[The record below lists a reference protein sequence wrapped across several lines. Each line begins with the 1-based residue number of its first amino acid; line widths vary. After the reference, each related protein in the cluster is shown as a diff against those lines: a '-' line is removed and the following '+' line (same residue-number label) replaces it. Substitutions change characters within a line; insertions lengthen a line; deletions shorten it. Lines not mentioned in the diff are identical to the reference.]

1 MLILQFVSI
10 WLQKNAGSYILG
22 ENMRQCMKVKSDDD
36 HYGRATITE
45 IIGNHR
51 HIFIDPLDITRHLM
65 RFSEDNDC
73 VFHTIYN
80 EIKDFRGYKRYTI
93 EKLKQEFIGC
103 GINITDGVCFEDIK
117 KWHSVFKHHISFYF
131 FNPNFIL
138 VEKVKGY
145 EYNYKTPQ
153 ILLMYNNNH
162 CYTINNNDIK
172 NSVVY
177 GNVTDLNQFNPA
189 TTFEIKAG
197 DNYTF
202 HTFNE
207 VSDDI
212 INNNFKEGV
221 LFVEPRIIV
230 DEMGIER
237 FQTFLQFVHWLLT
250 IDRTQINFIDFDKNC
265 VYFNNI
271 LIFVVKDF
279 NLRKGICDFLKRET
293 ESLNFNFKNQSYGSI
308 TMNWFNER
316 YGYLKKSCYNN
327 KMRHFV
333 DEYYPEPVHLS
344 FSTTKKWSVKLGI
357 DYPKS
362 YPNAVVKYFKDNK
375 LPVLNICDDLIDTD
389 FIITEVEEDKIYL
402 IDDVY
407 FMNVLYCKKSLCPY
421 FVVNNLLKLGI
432 KIRCLGY
439 SKYNEY
445 IDGNKFVDFTEEVF
459 YQFPTDGKN
468 MLNSFYG
475 LLNCKWSNDNNG
487 FITTNNSVAVNARI
501 NGFKVDWEGDI
512 EDRVYVCRN
521 KSQSRL
527 SFDHCLLNQCV
538 IWCGIL
544 NLMEIHQFIDTRFV
558 DYEITG
564 ANTDAVYFGCNKLIE
579 QKNNG
584 QFYDKNFKIG
594 EKEYK
599 NCKFVDFEDREYQI
613 GFNNDWTID
622 KSGSHFNYSIGGST
636 KTTSTIIENKDKRI
650 LCLAFENNAVCNM
663 KMVCEREKVSEYK
676 CMTIHRALG
685 LTLSGDRKRSEDFD
699 KYDVIILDELFRIQP
714 SLMCEIYTK
723 LNEFTGKLVL
733 IGDPDQNG
741 YICENG
747 FTYDY
752 TKCDFVG
759 DLTGFN
765 KYEFTDEEMIDKI
778 KTKRCRYNL
787 EIYNVIKH
795 FKKYKN
801 LDGFVFKKIDPKI
814 NINIVR
820 SNKLRKKINDS
831 FSKKLK
837 VGDKAILINNNY
849 LDLEDG
855 SSYAK
860 GYTFTIKSIGEKING
875 IFNTTDV
882 EMNYAFTTYR
892 SQGGTI
898 EEPFNIYEV
907 DKMNYEELFTALTR
921 TRCLENIHLDMTKL
935 KKFYKRKSRFFKFR
949 EIYDTTKYGIVYE
962 ASENGKFYIGMT
974 SREKEIRFD
983 EHTKDPKSVVYK
995 FMTNPVFRV
1004 LGKVVGGNKLLEKYE
1019 REYIVWYKKMYGN
1032 NCINKTNFK
1041 KGKKEIDLMEEQ
1053 FNIGGYR
1060 VLDEEVIKKG
1070 SESSGLKFKISD
1082 EVSSNRLAI
1091 TCLND
1096 KKKIFIKYKKIG
1108 KEIGIGKSP

>member
-1 MLILQFVSI
+1 MDNLNRFQRREFQKLYKKIERQQKVIDKQNLINQRKLELANERARIAESELKEKVAEQKRQEILIRKQERRNEIVKRKAEREKIKRIKKLNEKNTKLVKKLVAKKDKKKALVKIFEQFTDEQRKKLKLTLSKILKMNGTKGLLKYIENQSGEKIGYDVRVIYTISEI
-10 WLQKNAGSYILG
+10 TFSKNITLYLNRDASYNDEMIKVYAGNEFY
-22 ENMRQCMKVKSDDD
+22 KSAFGDDD

-51 HIFIDPLDITRHLM
+51 HIYIDPLDITRHLM

-145 EYNYKTPQ
+145 DYNYKTPQ

-362 YPNAVVKYFKDNK
+362 YPNAVVKYFKD
-375 LPVLNICDDLIDTD
+375 
-389 FIITEVEEDKIYL
+389 
-402 IDDVY
+402 
-407 FMNVLYCKKSLCPY
+407 
-421 FVVNNLLKLGI
+421 
-432 KIRCLGY
+432 
-439 SKYNEY
+439 
-445 IDGNKFVDFTEEVF
+445 
-459 YQFPTDGKN
+459 
-468 MLNSFYG
+468 
-475 LLNCKWSNDNNG
+475 
-487 FITTNNSVAVNARI
+487 
-501 NGFKVDWEGDI
+501 
-512 EDRVYVCRN
+512 
-521 KSQSRL
+521 
-527 SFDHCLLNQCV
+527 
-538 IWCGIL
+538 
-544 NLMEIHQFIDTRFV
+544 
-558 DYEITG
+558 
-564 ANTDAVYFGCNKLIE
+564 
-579 QKNNG
+579 
-584 QFYDKNFKIG
+584 
-594 EKEYK
+594 
-599 NCKFVDFEDREYQI
+599 
-613 GFNNDWTID
+613 
-622 KSGSHFNYSIGGST
+622 
-636 KTTSTIIENKDKRI
+636 
-650 LCLAFENNAVCNM
+650 
-663 KMVCEREKVSEYK
+663 
-676 CMTIHRALG
+676 
-685 LTLSGDRKRSEDFD
+685 
-699 KYDVIILDELFRIQP
+699 
-714 SLMCEIYTK
+714 
-723 LNEFTGKLVL
+723 
-733 IGDPDQNG
+733 
-741 YICENG
+741 
-747 FTYDY
+747 
-752 TKCDFVG
+752 
-759 DLTGFN
+759 
-765 KYEFTDEEMIDKI
+765 
-778 KTKRCRYNL
+778 
-787 EIYNVIKH
+787 
-795 FKKYKN
+795 
-801 LDGFVFKKIDPKI
+801 
-814 NINIVR
+814 
-820 SNKLRKKINDS
+820 
-831 FSKKLK
+831 
-837 VGDKAILINNNY
+837 
-849 LDLEDG
+849 
-855 SSYAK
+855 
-860 GYTFTIKSIGEKING
+860 
-875 IFNTTDV
+875 
-882 EMNYAFTTYR
+882 
-892 SQGGTI
+892 
-898 EEPFNIYEV
+898 
-907 DKMNYEELFTALTR
+907 
-921 TRCLENIHLDMTKL
+921 
-935 KKFYKRKSRFFKFR
+935 
-949 EIYDTTKYGIVYE
+949 
-962 ASENGKFYIGMT
+962 
-974 SREKEIRFD
+974 
-983 EHTKDPKSVVYK
+983 
-995 FMTNPVFRV
+995 
-1004 LGKVVGGNKLLEKYE
+1004 
-1019 REYIVWYKKMYGN
+1019 
-1032 NCINKTNFK
+1032 
-1041 KGKKEIDLMEEQ
+1041 
-1053 FNIGGYR
+1053 IGGYR

-1108 KEIGIGKSP
+1108 KKLALVKARERVLKDYGEFDESWF